1 MKTILRILLLVLSF
15 HWAQSQITTPAIK
28 ANFGVDGELQCNY
41 FYNFRQSGN
50 DDWFKNPMALP
61 GSGDFV
67 IDTTGAAAIVAQYA
81 IDPVFRQL
89 PFFRTMRYPP
99 YSLMNNK
106 RIIDAVFIRDYHGD
120 DSTVYSSGNKNGM
133 SPANWNCPV
142 SQSVPDK
149 NEILDMFVHVRRE
162 GPSLTDSLWMF
173 GGLSIEN
180 TTGNRYFDFEMYQTD
195 IYYDRPSRK
204 FYGYGPNAGHTIW
217 QFNAA
222 GDITVP
228 GDIIFTAEYST
239 SSITAVEARIWV
251 DQAALSMTPQD
262 FNWTGTFDGASNS
275 SQYGYAGIMPKTA
288 GAFYTGLTSLS
299 NTWAGPFSLIRSDN
313 SVVTNYTAN
322 QFMEFSVNLTKI
334 GLDPV
339 NLLGG
344 NGCGMPFRRILV
356 KSRASTSFSAELKDF
371 VGPFDFFLAPRAI
384 AAADITFFCGAN
396 FGISN
401 MQVSNPISTS
411 VYTWSTTDGHIL
423 STSPDGTSAVA
434 DAAGTYVVSQ
444 QLQSSCSVYATDTVV
459 ITFDANCS
467 LLPVNLVDF
476 RGTLRNENLADINWS
491 VTSNQGLKDFI
502 LERSTDGFHFN
513 TIATISPN
521 SDINNT
527 SYKMTDDL
535 SNIGTYNVYYRVKTR
550 DANGSTKTSKLITL
564 TLKANNV
571 LKALITPNPVK
582 DATQINIYAPSDRDI
597 HLFIYDNTG
606 RLMQTMSA
614 HVVKGSSVISLSGF
628 ENWAT
633 GIYPVK
639 ISSGNEI
646 LTNRLVVTK

>member
-1 MKTILRILLLVLSF
+1 MKTTLRILLLVFSF
-15 HWAQSQITTPAIK
+15 HWAQSQITTPVIK
-28 ANFGVDGELQCNY
+28 ANFGVDGELRCNY
-41 FYNFRQSGN
+41 FYNFTQSGN
-50 DDWFKNPMALP
+50 DDWFRYPATP

-67 IDTTGAAAIVAQYA
+67 IDTTGAAAIVARYA
-81 IDPVFRQL
+81 IDPTFRQL

-120 DSTVYSSGNKNGM
+120 DSTVFASGNKNGM
-133 SPANWNCPV
+133 SPANWNTPV

-162 GPSLTDSLWMF
+162 GPGLTDSLWMF

-180 TTGNRYFDFEMYQTD
+180 TTGDRYFDFEMYQTD

-204 FYGYGPNAGHTIW
+204 FYGYGPQAGHTAW

-222 GDITVP
+222 GDIIAP

-239 SSITAVEARIWV
+239 SSLTSVEARIWV

-262 FNWTGTFDGASNS
+262 FNWPGTFDGATNS

-288 GAFYTGLTSLS
+288 GPFYTGLTSLN

-313 SVVTNYTAN
+313 SVVTNYITN
-322 QFMEFSVNLTKI
+322 QFMEFSVNLSKI

-344 NGCGMPFRRILV
+344 NSCGMPFRRILV

-371 VGPFDFFLAPRAI
+371 VGPFDFFLAPRVLT
-384 AAADITFFCGAN
+384 AADITFFCGSS

-401 MQVSNPISTS
+401 MQVTNPVSTS
-411 VYTWSTTDGHIL
+411 TYTWATADGHIL

-434 DAAGTYVVSQ
+434 DAPGTYVVSQ
-444 QLQSSCSVYATDTVV
+444 VLQSGCSIYATDTVT
-459 ITFDANCS
+459 ITFDANCA
-467 LLPVNLVDF
+467 LLPLNLLDF
-476 RGTLRNENLADINWS
+476 RGGLKNETQSDINWS
-491 VTSNQGLKDFI
+491 VNSNQNLKNFT
-502 LERSTDGFHFN
+502 LERSTDGIHF
-513 TIATISPN
+513 TAIATVNPN
-521 SDINNT
+521 TDINNT
-527 SYKMTDDL
+527 SYKITDDL
-535 SNIGTYNVYYRVKTR
+535 SNAGTYNVYYRLKTR
-550 DANGSTKTSKLITL
+550 DMNGNTKTSKLITL

-571 LKALITPNPVK
+571 LKAVITPNPVK
-582 DATQINIYAPSDRDI
+582 DVTQINFYAPSDRDVRVY
-597 HLFIYDNTG
+597 IYDNTG
-606 RLMQTMSA
+606 RLMHMTSA
-614 HVVKGSSVISLSGF
+614 HIVKGSSVISLSGF

-639 ISSGNEI
+639 ISSGNEL

>member
-1 MKTILRILLLVLSF
+1 MKTTLRILLLVFSF
-15 HWAQSQITTPAIK
+15 HWAQSQITTPVIK
-28 ANFGVDGELQCNY
+28 ANFGVDGELRCNY
-41 FYNFRQSGN
+41 FYNFPQSGN
-50 DDWFKNPMALP
+50 DDWFRYPATP

-67 IDTTGAAAIVAQYA
+67 IDTTGAAAIVARYA
-81 IDPVFRQL
+81 IDPTFRQL

-120 DSTVYSSGNKNGM
+120 DSTVFSSGNKNGM
-133 SPANWNCPV
+133 SPANWNTPV

-162 GPSLTDSLWMF
+162 GPGLTDSLWMF

-180 TTGNRYFDFEMYQTD
+180 TTGDRYFDFEMYQTD

-239 SSITAVEARIWV
+239 SSLSSVEARIWV

-262 FNWTGTFDGASNS
+262 FVWTGSFDGASGG

-288 GAFYTGLTSLS
+288 GPFYTGLTSLN

-313 SVVTNYTAN
+313 SVVTNYTTN

-344 NGCGMPFRRILV
+344 NSCGMPFRRILV

-371 VGPFDFFLAPRAI
+371 VGPFDFFLAPRAQT
-384 AAADITFFCGAN
+384 AADITFFCGAN
-396 FGISN
+396 YGISN
-401 MQVSNPISTS
+401 MQVTNPVSTS
-411 VYTWSTTDGHIL
+411 VYSWSTADGHIV

-434 DAAGTYVVSQ
+434 DAAGTYIVTQ
-444 QLQSSCSVYATDTVV
+444 RLQSGCSVYATDTVL

-467 LLPVNLVDF
+467 LLPLNLLDF
-476 RGTLRNENLADINWS
+476 RGALKNETESVINWS
-491 VTSNQGLKDFI
+491 VNSNQNLKDFI
-502 LERSTDGFHFN
+502 LERSTDGIHF
-513 TIATISPN
+513 TAIATIAPN
-521 SDINNT
+521 TDINNT
-527 SYKMTDDL
+527 SYKIADDL
-535 SNIGTYNVYYRVKTR
+535 SNTGTYNVYYRLKTR
-550 DANGSTKTSKLITL
+550 DLNGNTKASKLITL

-571 LKALITPNPVK
+571 LKAVISPNPVK
-582 DATQINIYAPSDRDI
+582 DITQINLYAPSDRDI
-597 HLFIYDNTG
+597 RLYIYDNTG
-606 RLMQTMSA
+606 RLMQMMSA
-614 HVVKGSSVISLSGF
+614 HVTKGNSVISLSGF

-639 ISSGNEI
+639 ISSGNEL